1 MHSYDKAILLPEE
14 TLKYVHKEACE
25 KKCYSIIRK
34 SQVLKYPNVH
44 Q

>member
-1 MHSYDKAILLPEE
+1 MHSYDQAILLPEE

-25 KKCYSIIRK
+25 KKVSVIRK
-34 SQVLKYPNVH
+34 SKILKYPNVH